1 MRPAGSLRKRAFD
14 AVTMLVVSG
23 LSLVLLLYV
32 GFGEAQRTYQHFYL
46 EKLVAQGRVVQS
58 TMEAYLRPGLP
69 LKQFV
74 GFATLTE
81 PILEADPAIAAMTTF
96 DRNGEQVFGSGEETV
111 LFERVREQA
120 EEGGAAYEVR
130 ESRDDLQVVLPLRN
144 KFETVGSLTMT
155 MPRAVIKQR
164 VEDSFAPLVM
174 VALGLPL
181 LFALCVFF
189 GILRPGVGRVPW
201 LQLAYAT
208 TFLAMAT
215 VVIWTL
221 ISLYSEGAQI
231 KAKALADSLGQRLS
245 ALVAFNININE
256 IGGLEQ
262 TFGDYSRL
270 NPDISAAGLSINGR
284 TVIHTDESLIGEA
297 WETSR
302 NTYEYVVHLTP
313 RGSPQDIRVAV
324 ALPTGVVYRQ
334 ITRSVKNFAALFV
347 ASALFAGLFLQL
359 AGSVRPS
366 ERPPSE
372 GSSSEGAGGEEARQ
386 SERDAALNTLK
397 PVFFAA
403 VFLEHLNYAFL
414 PQFVYQIVEAAGL
427 SAGFASLPFMAFYL
441 CFALAL
447 VPAGHFAQHQSA
459 RPLMYLG
466 LVLAGGGL
474 LLLSVGADFYL
485 VLLARALSGIGQG
498 MLFIGVQSYILTMA
512 SPKKRTQGAA
522 IIVFGFQGG
531 MISGMA
537 IGSLLVTYMGPDGV
551 FTLSGVIAFVLA
563 IYALVLIP
571 AVPREEVIEARFG
584 FTLSQIAG
592 NLGQVLRSLE
602 FLKTMLLI
610 GIPAKAVLTGVI
622 IFALPL
628 LLSQYRYAQEDIGQI
643 IMIYAAGVVVAS
655 LYASR
660 IVDRT
665 GRTQTILFLGS
676 VISGLGLFLI
686 GVIGWLPAGA
696 EAGHSSGVTFLL
708 ILGVAIVGVAH
719 GLINAPVV
727 THVADSQL
735 AGSVGASSLTAT
747 YRFLERLGHIAG
759 PIVVAQLFLLAG
771 QNSQVLLWIG
781 MVVVVLGFLFVLPTS
796 SGQGTRPAGE
806 IAR

>member
-1 MRPAGSLRKRAFD
+1 M
-14 AVTMLVVSG
+14 
-23 LSLVLLLYV
+23 
-32 GFGEAQRTYQHFYL
+32 
-46 EKLVAQGRVVQS
+46 
-58 TMEAYLRPGLP
+58 
-69 LKQFV
+69 
-74 GFATLTE
+74 
-81 PILEADPAIAAMTTF
+81 AA
-96 DRNGEQVFGSGEETV
+96 
-111 LFERVREQA
+111 
-120 EEGGAAYEVR
+120 
-130 ESRDDLQVVLPLRN
+130 
-144 KFETVGSLTMT
+144 
-155 MPRAVIKQR
+155 
-164 VEDSFAPLVM
+164 
-174 VALGLPL
+174 
-181 LFALCVFF
+181 
-189 GILRPGVGRVPW
+189 
-201 LQLAYAT
+201 
-208 TFLAMAT
+208 

-231 KAKALADSLGQRLS
+231 KAQALADSLGQRLS

-256 IGGLEQ
+256 IGGLAQ

-284 TVIHTDESLIGEA
+284 TVIHTDESLIGES

-313 RGSPQDIRVAV
+313 PDSPQDIRVAV
-324 ALPTGVVYRQ
+324 ALPTGVVYKQ

-366 ERPPSE
+366 ERLPSE
-372 GSSSEGAGGEEARQ
+372 RPPGEGQAAEGPAGEGARQ
-386 SERDAALNTLK
+386 RERDAALNALK

-414 PQFVYQIVEAAGL
+414 PQFVYRIVEAAGL

-441 CFALAL
+441 CFALTL

-563 IYALVLIP
+563 IYALALIP

-592 NLGQVLRSLE
+592 NLGQVLRSFE

-622 IFALPL
+622 IFALPV

-686 GVIGWLPAGA
+686 GVIGWLPADA
-696 EAGHSSGVTFLL
+696 EGGHSSGVTFLL
-708 ILGVAIVGVAH
+708 ILGVATVGIAH

-759 PIVVAQLFLLAG
+759 PIVGRSIVPGCRAELSGSALDRHGGRGSRVPFCPADFVGAGDPPGRGDSEMMMKRMRHLIGVRFLAALAAFVAFGLLGGLSGAAADEHPSYKEWFRPQEQTFEAWDFIEIEGDGSQVMVQKKNGGNLGPVVPIMVIFPRPSSAYDIAMSKILDVFHEKEINASFLLYNFHKDPARG
-771 QNSQVLLWIG
+771 NEALTLAKRQGYELIFSMGSESTAWLWKNYRG
-781 MVVVVLGFLFVLPTS
+781 
-796 SGQGTRPAGE
+796 GE
-806 IAR
+806 IPVVSVCSKDPVVARPVARLRRRYRHQLCLHFPEHAY